1 MNYNLEICAFNIK
14 DCIDISKFDI
24 SRIELCTNKKKGG
37 LTPSKNSIIKSLKL
51 NIPIHPIIRPRGG
64 NFLYNKT
71 ELRQMIESIKFC
83 KNIGCHGVV
92 FGILDKKNKIN
103 IKMCKKLKTFCGNMS
118 TTFHR
123 AFDEIADPFDALE
136 SIIDLKFDRILTSGQ
151 KKNAKEG
158 IKLITQ
164 LAERSKN
171 RISIMPGSGI
181 RSNNID
187 LFLKNKNINEIH
199 TSSYSDGKFST
210 NELKKIIKKI
220 TQ

>member
-181 RSNNID
+181 RSSNID

>member
-136 SIIDLKFDRILTSGQ
+136 SIINLKFDRILTSGQ
-151 KKNAKEG
+151 KENAKEG

-181 RSNNID
+181 RSSNID

>member
-1 MNYNLEICAFNIK
+1 LNYNLEICAFNIK

-136 SIIDLKFDRILTSGQ
+136 SIINLKFDRILTSGQ

-181 RSNNID
+181 RSSNID

>member
-64 NFLYNKT
+64 NFLYNKA

-136 SIIDLKFDRILTSGQ
+136 SIINLKFDRILTSGQ

-181 RSNNID
+181 RSSNVD

>member
-136 SIIDLKFDRILTSGQ
+136 SIINLKFDRILTSGQ

-164 LAERSKN
+164 LAKRSKN

-181 RSNNID
+181 RSSNID

>member
-123 AFDEIADPFDALE
+123 AFDEIADPFNALE

>member
-136 SIIDLKFDRILTSGQ
+136 SIINLKFDRILTSGQ

-164 LAERSKN
+164 LAKRSKN

-181 RSNNID
+181 RSSNID

-210 NELKKIIKKI
+210 YELKKIIKKI

>member
-123 AFDEIADPFDALE
+123 AFDEIADPFNALE

-171 RISIMPGSGI
+171 
-181 RSNNID
+181 ID

>member
-158 IKLITQ
+158 IKLIAQ

-181 RSNNID
+181 RSSNID

>member
-64 NFLYNKT
+64 NFLYNKA

-136 SIIDLKFDRILTSGQ
+136 SIINLKFDRILTSGQ

-181 RSNNID
+181 RSSNID

>member
-136 SIIDLKFDRILTSGQ
+136 SIINLKFDRILTSGQ

-164 LAERSKN
+164 LGERSKN
-171 RISIMPGSGI
+171 RIS
-181 RSNNID
+181 
-187 LFLKNKNINEIH
+187 
-199 TSSYSDGKFST
+199 
-210 NELKKIIKKI
+210 
-220 TQ
+220 

>member
-136 SIIDLKFDRILTSGQ
+136 SIINLKFDRILTSGQ

>member
-64 NFLYNKT
+64 NFLYNKA

-181 RSNNID
+181 RSSNID
-187 LFLKNKNINEIH
+187 LFLTNKNINEIH

>member
-181 RSNNID
+181 RSSNID
-187 LFLKNKNINEIH
+187 LFLTNKNINEIH

>member
-24 SRIELCTNKKKGG
+24 SRIELCANKKKGG

-136 SIIDLKFDRILTSGQ
+136 SIIDLKFDRILTSG
-151 KKNAKEG
+151 KKENAKEG

-181 RSNNID
+181 RSSNID

>member
-151 KKNAKEG
+151 KENAKEG

-181 RSNNID
+181 RSSNID

-199 TSSYSDGKFST
+199 TSSYSDGKFSN

>member
-1 MNYNLEICAFNIK
+1 LNYNLEICAFNIK

-123 AFDEIADPFDALE
+123 AFDEIADPFNALE

-210 NELKKIIKKI
+210 DELKKIIKKI

>member
-92 FGILDKKNKIN
+92 FGILDKKNKVN
-103 IKMCKKLKTFCGNMS
+103 IKICKK
-118 TTFHR
+118 
-123 AFDEIADPFDALE
+123 
-136 SIIDLKFDRILTSGQ
+136 
-151 KKNAKEG
+151 
-158 IKLITQ
+158 
-164 LAERSKN
+164 
-171 RISIMPGSGI
+171 ISIMD
-181 RSNNID
+181 NNM
-187 LFLKNKNINEIH
+187 
-199 TSSYSDGKFST
+199 
-210 NELKKIIKKI
+210 
-220 TQ
+220 

>member
-151 KKNAKEG
+151 KENAKEG

-181 RSNNID
+181 RSSNID
-187 LFLKNKNINEIH
+187 LFLTNKNINEIH

>member
-1 MNYNLEICAFNIK
+1 LNYNLEICAFNIK

>member
-92 FGILDKKNKIN
+92 FGILDKKNKVN
-103 IKMCKKLKTFCGNMS
+103 IKICKKLKTFCGNMS

-136 SIIDLKFDRILTSGQ
+136 SIINLKFDRILTSGQ

-181 RSNNID
+181 RSSNID

>member
-1 MNYNLEICAFNIK
+1 
-14 DCIDISKFDI
+14 
-24 SRIELCTNKKKGG
+24 
-37 LTPSKNSIIKSLKL
+37 
-51 NIPIHPIIRPRGG
+51 
-64 NFLYNKT
+64 
-71 ELRQMIESIKFC
+71 
-83 KNIGCHGVV
+83 
-92 FGILDKKNKIN
+92 
-103 IKMCKKLKTFCGNMS
+103 MS

-151 KKNAKEG
+151 KENAKEG

-181 RSNNID
+181 RSSNID

>member
-14 DCIDISKFDI
+14 DCTDISKFDI
-24 SRIELCTNKKKGG
+24 SRIELCTDKEKGG
-37 LTPSKNSIIKSLKL
+37 LTPSKKSIIKSLKL
-51 NIPIHPIIRPRGG
+51 NTPIHPIIRPRGG

-136 SIIDLKFDRILTSGQ
+136 SIINLKFDRILTSGQ

-181 RSNNID
+181 RSRNID

>member
-14 DCIDISKFDI
+14 DCTDISKFDI
-24 SRIELCTNKKKGG
+24 SRIELCTDKEKGG

-136 SIIDLKFDRILTSGQ
+136 SIINLKFDRILTSGQ

-181 RSNNID
+181 RSSNID

>member
-24 SRIELCTNKKKGG
+24 SRIELCTDKEKGG

-64 NFLYNKT
+64 NFLYNKA

-136 SIIDLKFDRILTSGQ
+136 SIINLKFDRILTSGQ

-181 RSNNID
+181 RSSNID

>member
-136 SIIDLKFDRILTSGQ
+136 SIINLKFDRILTSGQ

-181 RSNNID
+181 RSSNID
-187 LFLKNKNINEIH
+187 LFLTNKNINEIH

>member
-136 SIIDLKFDRILTSGQ
+136 SIIDLKFDRILTSG
-151 KKNAKEG
+151 KKENAKEG
-158 IKLITQ
+158 IKLIAQ

-181 RSNNID
+181 RSSNID

>member
-64 NFLYNKT
+64 NFLYNKA

-136 SIIDLKFDRILTSGQ
+136 SIINLKFDRILTSGQ

-181 RSNNID
+181 RSSNID

-199 TSSYSDGKFST
+199 TSSYSNGKFST
-210 NELKKIIKKI
+210 DELKKIIKKI

>member
-1 MNYNLEICAFNIK
+1 LNYNLEICAFNIK

-136 SIIDLKFDRILTSGQ
+136 SIINLKFDRILTSGQ

-181 RSNNID
+181 RSSNID
-187 LFLKNKNINEIH
+187 LFLTNKNINEIH

>member
-92 FGILDKKNKIN
+92 FGILDKKNKVN
-103 IKMCKKLKTFCGNMS
+103 IEMCKKLKTLCGNMS

-136 SIIDLKFDRILTSGQ
+136 SIIDLIESFICGNGFLGFPQSIPSLSLTRALILGKYSC
-151 KKNAKEG
+151 
-158 IKLITQ
+158 L
-164 LAERSKN
+164 N
-171 RISIMPGSGI
+171 RLCINLDAFFCAVRAFCIS
-181 RSNNID
+181 
-187 LFLKNKNINEIH
+187 LFLNE
-199 TSSYSDGKFST
+199 FQMST
-210 NELKKIIKKI
+210 
-220 TQ
+220 

>member
-24 SRIELCTNKKKGG
+24 SRIELCANKKKGG
-37 LTPSKNSIIKSLKL
+37 LNPSKNSIIKSLKL

-151 KKNAKEG
+151 KENAKEG

-181 RSNNID
+181 RSSNID

>member
-136 SIIDLKFDRILTSGQ
+136 SIINLKFDRILTSGQ

-164 LAERSKN
+164 LAKRSKN

-181 RSNNID
+181 RSSNID
-187 LFLKNKNINEIH
+187 LFLTNKNINEIH

>member
-151 KKNAKEG
+151 KENAKEG

-171 RISIMPGSGI
+171 RKSIMPGSGI
-181 RSNNID
+181 RSSNID

>member
-136 SIIDLKFDRILTSGQ
+136 SIINLKFDRILTSGQ

-158 IKLITQ
+158 IKLIAQ

-181 RSNNID
+181 RSSNID